1 MPNGNSTSKW
11 IIALS
16 ITIILAV
23 SGWAIAGVNVSR
35 ANNIE
40 KNTVKIEINTTEIS
54 VLKTQ
59 SEIII
64 TKLGYIEQAI
74 DDLKELVKK

>member
-1 MPNGNSTSKW
+1 MPNGNGTSKW